1 MPAKRPKNAKRR
13 KRSTNGNAARGN
25 PNSNILEYRGPV
37 HSSAE
42 IENLDRHVFIINRR
56 DVITSSVGGVIGNV
70 IGISDPS
77 SYSDWSNILQVF
89 SEYRVLGV
97 QCRFMPYNQYS
108 KVTTVCRD
116 LISVVDH
123 ENANAISTYNQSLS
137 FGSALIKSI
146 ENAWSR
152 TIRAS
157 GSEEM
162 QWNSVASTTNVFW
175 LKLYADTLT
184 ISTDYGVLISYARVQ
199 CRGRK

>member
-13 KRSTNGNAARGN
+13 RKSTVRSSRGN
-25 PNSNILEYRGPV
+25 PNSNVLEYRGPV
-37 HSSAE
+37 HSPAE

-56 DVITSSVGGVIGNV
+56 DVISSSVGGVINSV
-70 IGISDPS
+70 IGISDPN
-77 SYSDWSNILQVF
+77 SYSDWSNINQVF

-97 QCRFMPYNQYS
+97 ICRFMPYNQYN
-108 KVTTVCRD
+108 KVTTTCRD

-123 ENANAISTYNQSLS
+123 ENSNTISNYTAALS

-157 GSEEM
+157 GAEEM
-162 QWNSVASTTNVFW
+162 SWISVASTSNVFW

-184 ISTDYGVLISYARVQ
+184 ISTDYGVLISYARIQ